1 MARVAKRLL
10 HHSGLLG
17 LARLA
22 RSHVRGVVLR
32 YHALTDTA
40 APVVYAAPDICM
52 PVDAFRLQMAF
63 VKRAYTVMSLDALVD
78 AVVGGGKLPARALA
92 ITFDDGYA
100 DNHRLGLPVLRAL
113 GLPATV
119 YVATGAVADAAP
131 FWVAAVRALA
141 LGVAAELPMPDGAP
155 LSTEAAG
162 GRTAAAKTL
171 TRALVQMAAEQRAA
185 WLMEAGRRSGVD
197 LLAALAGTMLD
208 WRQIR
213 ELAAAGWT
221 IGAHTVTHSNVALV
235 DPARAEREIAESRD
249 ALAAAIGAP
258 VTHFCYPNSGGQHA
272 YFGPAVSDDPRA
284 PGLPLRHHLASGRT
298 PTGRRS
304 VPPAAARREPAA
316 GGRRRAGDGH
326 GTPAIGGLSHV
337 RDRRRAPTDGG

>member
-1 MARVAKRLL
+1 MARMAKRIL

-22 RSHVRGVVLR
+22 RSRARGVVLR
-32 YHALTDTA
+32 YHALTDGA

-63 VKRAYTVMSLDALVD
+63 VKRAYTVMPLDALVD

-100 DNHRLGLPVLRAL
+100 DNHRLGLPVLQEL

-141 LGVAAELPMPDGAP
+141 LGVTDEVPMPDGP
-155 LSTEAAG
+155 SHRVDGLG
-162 GRTAAAKTL
+162 GRTAAAKAL
-171 TRALVQMAAEQRAA
+171 TRALVTVPAEARAA
-185 WLMEAGRRSGVD
+185 WLADAARTAGVD
-197 LLAALAGTMLD
+197 LMGRLGGTMLD
-208 WRQIR
+208 WAQVRA
-213 ELAAAGWT
+213 LAAAGWT

-235 DPARAEREIAESRD
+235 EPARAEREIAESRD

-258 VTHFCYPNSGGQHA
+258 VRHFCYPNSGGQHA
-272 YFGPAVSDDPRA
+272 YFGDAVTEVLRRLDFRSATTSRPGALRPGADPFL
-284 PGLPLRHHLASGRT
+284 LPRLGVSPRLAAVAELATAMERQ
-298 PTGRRS
+298 RL
-304 VPPAAARREPAA
+304 AA
-316 GGRRRAGDGH
+316 
-326 GTPAIGGLSHV
+326 
-337 RDRRRAPTDGG
+337 